1 MLEYTQF
8 AGDPSGRSQVTEF
21 VAAGK
26 AGQPQQHHRPHRAGG
41 R

>member
-21 VAAGK
+21 VAPARP
-26 AGQPQQHHRPHRAGG
+26 ASLSSHHRPHRAGG